1 MALTR
6 QPTCS
11 SVDNK
16 AIACTSNVF
25 CFSKCFV
32 VNGHSF
38 RTKVLC
44 EQTVCAYLLQVYP
57 LFPTMLQY
65 LAKDKKEDF
74 V

>member
-25 CFSKCFV
+25 YFSECFV
-32 VNGHSF
+32 VNVHNF
-38 RTKVLC
+38 RTKVFC
-44 EQTVCAYLLQVYP
+44 EQYALIFCKFIHF
-57 LFPTMLQY
+57 FPKMLQY